1 MTDKVM
7 ETSVL
12 YVPTLSSIMTTIL
25 MSVFYYCMLWT
36 VLLHWHFWQPE
47 WQHESLA
54 PYINTVT

>member
-25 MSVFYYCMLWT
+25 MSVF
-36 VLLHWHFWQPE
+36 
-47 WQHESLA
+47 
-54 PYINTVT
+54 